1 MGKNL
6 EGRNK
11 DTLLQVVVVVVAA
24 AVVVVVVPICESLNG
39 FQSLSSTAQ
48 QRHASLVAVVALVEK
63 SSRRKTRWL
72 VRDRHSKEAVF
83 EGNHC

>member
-6 EGRNK
+6 EGRSK
-11 DTLLQVVVVVVAA
+11 DTLLQVVVVVM
-24 AVVVVVVPICESLNG
+24 VVVVVQICESLNI

-63 SSRRKTRWL
+63 SSRRKTWWF
-72 VRDRHSKEAVF
+72 VRDRHSNEAASK
-83 EGNHC
+83 GTAGD